1 MEMPIDIQHQQMG
14 YDRAATMFSPEGH
27 LLQVEYAEKTVRLGS
42 ASIGLV
48 CSDGVFILADKRNED
63 ELIVPASAQK
73 VYEID
78 SHIISSVA
86 GIISDARVLIDKA
99 QILSQQHRVTYD
111 SPIEPEVVIK
121 EISNVKQ
128 QFTQYGGARP
138 FGVSL
143 IVAGTQDGKG
153 RLFTSDITGNY
164 FEYYANAI
172 GENDLKIK
180 EKLREKYK
188 ANLDLK
194 KGIKLALGIMKDVQG
209 DKFNIERLEVA
220 YIENKDEIIKRLD
233 GKEIEEFKWVREK
246 QNLHLGKL
254 LQE

>member
-63 ELIVPASAQK
+63 NLIVPSSAQK
-73 VYEID
+73 IYEID
-78 SHIISSVA
+78 SHIISSIA

-99 QILSQQHRVTYD
+99 QILSQQHRLTYD
-111 SPIEPEVVIK
+111 SPIEPEVIIK

-143 IVAGTQDGKG
+143 IVAGMQDGKG
-153 RLFTSDITGNY
+153 KLFTSDITGNY

-188 ANLDLK
+188 QNLDLK
-194 KGIKLALGIMKDVQG
+194 KGIKLALEIMKEVQG
-209 DKFNIERLEVA
+209 DKFNLERFEVA
-220 YIENKDEIIKRLD
+220 YIENQTEEIKKLE
-233 GKEIEEFKWVREK
+233 GKEIEDFK
-246 QNLHLGKL
+246 
-254 LQE
+254 